1 MHTCAAAHSE
11 AAGGAAPLKLRR
23 RRGDG
28 GLETQAGVA
37 SNLAGLLVPA
47 GIDVLHMHM

>member
-1 MHTCAAAHSE
+1 M
-11 AAGGAAPLKLRR
+11 GGRR
-23 RRGDG
+23 RSAAETAPAPRG